1 MIFILFPLHLARTE
15 LFLCDKSLFV
25 ERVNKI
31 TMHNKT
37 IIEFGF
43 CDIPNYRGLG
53 KCYISLPF
61 VSTDN

>member
-25 ERVNKI
+25 ERVNKN
-31 TMHNKT
+31 TMHNQT

-43 CDIPNYRGLG
+43 SDTRIIEVS
-53 KCYISLPF
+53 ISVRSFPF